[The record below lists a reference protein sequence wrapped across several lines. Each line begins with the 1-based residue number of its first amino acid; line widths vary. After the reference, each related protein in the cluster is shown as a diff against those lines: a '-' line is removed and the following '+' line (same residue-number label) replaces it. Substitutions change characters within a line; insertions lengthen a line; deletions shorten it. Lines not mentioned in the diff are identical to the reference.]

1 VGVLEHEMGQGRIR
15 RGDPAVMVGLL
26 YACIGGI
33 AADPVA
39 RDVTTPGGGI
49 AGLRRLRREVRA
61 FVRAAVMNSAVVG

>member
-1 VGVLEHEMGQGRIR
+1 
-15 RGDPAVMVGLL
+15 VGLL